1 MNKTAKTLLTLL
13 LMAAVIA
20 YTIYNYLSGGTNQT
34 TFLVYMVI
42 LGIPFVNMIR
52 ILIQERD
59 GR

>member
-1 MNKTAKTLLTLL
+1 VNKTAKTLLTLL

-20 YTIYNYLSGGTNQT
+20 YTIYNYIPGRTNQT

>member
-1 MNKTAKTLLTLL
+1 MNRTPKTLLTLL

-20 YTIYNYLSGGTNQT
+20 YTIYNYVSGKTDQM

-42 LGIPFVNMIR
+42 LGVPFVNMIR

-59 GR
+59 DR

>member
-20 YTIYNYLSGGTNQT
+20 YTIYNYISGRTNQT
-34 TFLVYMVI
+34 TFLIYMVI
-42 LGIPFVNMIR
+42 LGIPFANMIR